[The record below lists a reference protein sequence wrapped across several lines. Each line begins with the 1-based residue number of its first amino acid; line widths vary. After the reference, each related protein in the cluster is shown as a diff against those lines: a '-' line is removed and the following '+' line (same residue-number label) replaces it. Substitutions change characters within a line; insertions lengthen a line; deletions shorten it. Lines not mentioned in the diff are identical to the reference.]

1 MASIGTV
8 GGGVAPPSVSFR
20 REWFGFAAMCL
31 GLFMAILDV
40 QIVAAALPR
49 IATSLGVPLDRL
61 SWVQTAYLITEVIA
75 IAMSGRLARAM
86 ATRRLFAAATCAFS
100 LTSLGCALSH
110 SFEQLIVWRTLQGFT
125 AGTIIPSVFAV
136 GYKMFPKRLH
146 ARAVLIAG
154 AVAMFAPSIGPFL
167 GGYIAEKLTWNWLFY
182 INVPLG
188 IVSGAVV
195 FALVRVDHADMRAWR
210 SIDVPAFVALALALG
225 SMQLA
230 LKLAPEDRWVAE
242 RDYALIALMV
252 IAGAFFIR
260 RCVTRHDPLVD
271 FSPLRVVGFST
282 ACAFNFVLGAAI
294 FGSIYTLPLFLGFV
308 RYHTPLEIG
317 AIMTVM
323 GVSQLAVA
331 PLATLAAR
339 RLPPQLVALIGF
351 GLFAAGALTNAF
363 QTPTTDAAGLV
374 LPQVLR
380 GASLL
385 FCILPITDVA
395 LGSLPIR
402 DLSNASGVLNFMR
415 NVGGAVGI
423 GLVDTIV
430 SLRPAA
436 IGTHLVAQLARGDAR
451 TAAFVGVPVGLLK
464 GVDVAHADP
473 ADLALVKPVLERA
486 AATVAFNE
494 AWLLIGGLL
503 LVSLLLIPFLRSPG
517 AAALGDEPVL
527 ERLTIDVPAAIP

>member
-49 IATSLGVPLDRL
+49 ISTSLSVPLDRL

-146 ARAVLIAG
+146 ARAVLVAG
-154 AVAMFAPSIGPFL
+154 AVAMLAPSVGPFL
-167 GGYIAEKLTWNWLFY
+167 GGYIAEKLSWNWLFY

-188 IVSGAVV
+188 IVSGIVV

-210 SIDVPAFVALALALG
+210 TIDVPAFVALALALG
-225 SMQLA
+225 AMQLA
-230 LKLAPEDRWVAE
+230 LKLAPEDRWVAG
-242 RDYALIALMV
+242 RDYALIALLV
-252 IAGAFFIR
+252 IAGGFFIR
-260 RCVTRHDPLVD
+260 RCLTRQDPLVD
-271 FSPLRVVGFST
+271 FSPLRHAGFSA

-294 FGSIYTLPLFLGFV
+294 FGSLYTLPLFLGFV

-317 AIMTVM
+317 TIMTVM
-323 GVSQLAVA
+323 GVSQLAVT

-339 RLPPQLVALIGF
+339 RLPPQFVALIGF
-351 GLFAAGALTNAF
+351 GLFAAGALANAF

-380 GASLL
+380 GAALL

-395 LGSLPIR
+395 LGSLPLR

-451 TAAFVGVPVGLLK
+451 TAGFVGVPVALLK

-517 AAALGDEPVL
+517 AALGDEPVL

>member
-8 GGGVAPPSVSFR
+8 RGGVSRPGVSFR

-49 IATSLGVPLDRL
+49 IARSLGTPLDEL

-86 ATRRLFAAATCAFS
+86 ATRRLFAAATFAFS
-100 LTSLGCALSH
+100 VTSLGCALSH
-110 SFEQLIVWRTLQGFT
+110 SFEQLIIWRTLQGFT
-125 AGTIIPSVFAV
+125 AGTIVPSVFAV

-146 ARAVLIAG
+146 ARAVLVAG

-167 GGYIAEKLTWNWLFY
+167 GGYIAEKFTWNWLFY

-188 IVSGAVV
+188 IVAGIVV

-210 SIDVPAFVALALALG
+210 SIDVPAFVALSFGLG
-225 SMQLA
+225 AMQLT
-230 LKLAPEDRWVAE
+230 LKLAPADRWVAG
-242 RDYALIALMV
+242 RDYALIAVMMV
-252 IAGAFFIR
+252 AGMFFVR
-260 RCVTRHDPLVD
+260 RCSTRHDPLVD

-294 FGSIYTLPLFLGFV
+294 FGSLYTLPLFLGFV

-317 AIMTVM
+317 TIMTVM
-323 GVSQLAVA
+323 GISQLAAA
-331 PLATLAAR
+331 PLATLADR
-339 RLPPQLVALIGF
+339 RLPPQFVAFIGF
-351 GLFAAGALTNAF
+351 GLFGVGAIANAF
-363 QTPTTDAAGLV
+363 QTPTTDAVGLV
-374 LPQVLR
+374 VPQVLR

-395 LGSLPIR
+395 LGSLPLR
-402 DLSNASGVLNFMR
+402 ELSNASGVLNFMR

-436 IGTHLVAQLARGDAR
+436 IAKHLVAQLARGDVH

-473 ADLALVKPVLERA
+473 SDFAFVKPVLERA
-486 AATVAFNE
+486 AATIAFNE
-494 AWLLIGGLL
+494 AWLLIGA
-503 LVSLLLIPFLRSPG
+503 LLLIPFLRSSN
-517 AAALGDEPVL
+517 AAVLGEEPVL
-527 ERLTIDVPAAIP
+527 ERLSIDVPAAVP